1 MSQPKLSRSF
11 HKQVLLRR
19 LVMLAF
25 DGILIVVCYLGAFF
39 LRLQDTETLL
49 GILQNSIHLLP
60 LAVLSGLPVLM
71 LSGWYRG
78 LTRYAGS
85 HSLYGLIPRTA
96 VMVLVLLL
104 ISTMIG
110 GGQPPRSFWILY
122 WLLFTGSAIASRIV
136 LRDVLLRQ
144 LERQQASAVDA
155 NSAIPTLI
163 YGAGSSGLSL
173 LLALRHDPRFRIV
186 AFLDDDALLH
196 GRTLQRLTI
205 QNPSELPTLAAR
217 HGIRQVLLAL
227 PKISRKRKRL
237 LVDQLTHQGLSVLS
251 IPSLAQLATGQR
263 IVTDLQGV
271 SIEDLLG
278 REPSS
283 PEPLLLR
290 ACVTGKAVL
299 VTGAGGSI
307 GSELCR
313 QIVDL
318 EATALLM
325 LERNEFALYSIES
338 ELHGRA
344 HTAEAKTKLIPV
356 LGDASE
362 PHRLIQLCQEYKVST
377 IFHAA
382 AYKHVPMMEANLC
395 AGVRNNVQATKAV
408 ILAAQRTNVRNLT
421 LISTDKAV
429 RPTNAMGASK
439 RVCEL
444 LIQAAAA
451 EISTGGGEGPILAMV
466 RFGNVLGSSGSVI
479 PLFHRQIAAGGPVT
493 VTHQAITRYFMTI
506 PEAVQLVLQAS
517 GMAQGGDLFLLDMGD
532 PVRIADLARQMI
544 ELSGLRVR
552 DEHNPDG
559 DIAIQYT
566 GLRPGEKLYEELLIG
581 NDDQPTEHPL
591 IRRACEPMHPN
602 QDLHILVDALC
613 EASARW
619 DEPATAALLRR
630 LVPEYRPERQTKRQ
644 TGPMPSFSDPA
655 LR

>member
-1 MSQPKLSRSF
+1 MHQFR
-11 HKQVLLRR
+11 LLRSIQLQL
-19 LVMLAF
+19 LVRRMTMVLF
-25 DGILIVVCYLGAFF
+25 DGVLIVIAFLGAYV
-39 LRLQDTETLL
+39 LRLQDSESLRD
-49 GILQNSIHLLP
+49 ILQRTIHVLP
-60 LAVLSGLPVLM
+60 LAVLSGLPVLFF
-71 LSGWYRG
+71 SGWYRG

-96 VMVLVLLL
+96 TMVLVLLL
-104 ISTMIG
+104 VSTLIG
-110 GGQPPRSFWILY
+110 GPQPPRSFWILY
-122 WLLFTGSAIASRIV
+122 WLLFTGGAIASRIV
-136 LRDVLLRQ
+136 LRDVLIQQ
-144 LERQQASAVDA
+144 LERRRIRTSAATEAV
-155 NSAIPTLI
+155 PTLI

-173 LLALRHDPRFRIV
+173 LIALRHDPRFRIV
-186 AFLDDDALLH
+186 AFLDDDNLLH
-196 GRTLQRLTI
+196 GRTLQRLSI
-205 QNPSELPTLAAR
+205 ARPSQLPQLIER

-227 PKISRKRKRL
+227 PSISRKRKRL
-237 LVDQLTHQGLSVLS
+237 LVDQLTHQGLKVLS
-251 IPSLAQLATGQR
+251 IPSLSQLASNQR
-263 IVTDLQGV
+263 IVSDLQPV

-278 REPSS
+278 REPSV
-283 PEPLLLR
+283 PDPQLLQ
-290 ACVTGKAVL
+290 ACVRGKAVL

-318 EATALLM
+318 GATRLL
-325 LERNEFALYSIES
+325 LVERNEFALYAIDG
-338 ELHGRA
+338 ELKGRIQRLQA
-344 HTAEAKTKLIPV
+344 STDLIPV
-356 LGDASE
+356 LGDAANASRLQTLC
-362 PHRLIQLCQEYKVST
+362 HRFAIDT

-382 AYKHVPMMEANLC
+382 AYKHVPMVEANLC
-395 AGVRNNVQATKAV
+395 AGVANNVQATRAV
-408 ILAAQRTNVRNLT
+408 IAAARSAPVSHLI

-451 EISTGGGEGPILAMV
+451 EVAAAGNGPVMAMV

-517 GMAQGGDLFLLDMGD
+517 GMARGGDLFLLDMGD

-552 DEHNPDG
+552 DEHSPDG

-566 GLRPGEKLYEELLIG
+566 GLRPGEKLYEELLISA
-581 NDDQPTEHPL
+581 DDHPTAHPL
-591 IRRACEPMHPN
+591 IRRANEPMPSSPN
-602 QDLHILVDALC
+602 LPALIDALGQ
-613 EASARW
+613 ATANW
-619 DEPATAALLRR
+619 DEEATAALLHE
-630 LVPEYRPERQTKRQ
+630 LVPEYRPERLQDRQ
-644 TGPMPSFSDPA
+644 SGAMPSLPDPA